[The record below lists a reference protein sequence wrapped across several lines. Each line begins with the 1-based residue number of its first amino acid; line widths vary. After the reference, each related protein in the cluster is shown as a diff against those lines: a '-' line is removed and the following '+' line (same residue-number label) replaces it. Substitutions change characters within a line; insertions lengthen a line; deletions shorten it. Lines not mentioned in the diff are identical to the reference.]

1 MVTKNDPLQ
10 GLVAKDVGS
19 IDRTRVANFLHSFVV
34 IDGSTKEISF
44 LSEFQ
49 KINSNPEKMEIIL
62 LAAKA
67 RSLLFEVS
75 DGLSPVDIIAL
86 DIMPVGSVKSS
97 LKILFDSRKIKK
109 DKDGRY
115 FLPGYRI
122 NEIINKYNN
131 KD

>member
-1 MVTKNDPLQ
+1 MTTKNDPLQ
-10 GLVAKDVGS
+10 ELVTEDVRA
-19 IDRTRVANFLHSFVV
+19 IDRRKVAGFLRPFIA
-34 IDGSTKEISF
+34 IDGSTKQISF
-44 LSEFQ
+44 LDEFQ
-49 KINSNPEKMEIIL
+49 KINSNNDKMEIIL

-75 DGLSPVDIIAL
+75 DSLSPSDIITL

-115 FLPGYRI
+115 FLPGYRM
-122 NEIINKYNN
+122 NEIISKYNQ